1 VELAMATVGIRELK
15 SHLSQYIRRV
25 ERGERITITH
35 RGQAVAVIGP
45 AVASPRIRRLEEMVR
60 TGVARWGGG
69 KPRGS
74 ARPARLTHGPS
85 VADAIIEDRR

>member
-1 VELAMATVGIRELK
+1 MATVGIRELK
-15 SHLSQYIRRV
+15 SRLSHYIRRV
-25 ERGERITITH
+25 ERGERITITD

-45 AVASPRIRRLEEMVR
+45 AAVSPRVKQLEDMVR
-60 TGVARWGGG
+60 TGGARWGGG

-74 ARPARLTHGPS
+74 IRPPRLTHGAS